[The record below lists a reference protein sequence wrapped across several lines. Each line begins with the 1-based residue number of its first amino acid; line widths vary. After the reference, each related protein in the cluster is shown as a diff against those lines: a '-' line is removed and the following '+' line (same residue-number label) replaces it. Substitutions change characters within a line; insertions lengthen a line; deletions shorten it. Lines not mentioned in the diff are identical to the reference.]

1 MCVPVSEGVPITETI
16 LSEEQQADPG
26 MTDQYAFSRGM
37 RLLWKSSSESLGKC
51 LVYRPFRKGY
61 MLDLK

>member
-1 MCVPVSEGVPITETI
+1 MDVSRESEY
-16 LSEEQQADPG
+16 LSRWAKYNQ
-26 MTDQYAFSRGM
+26 TDQYAFPRGM

-51 LVYRPFRKGY
+51 LVYRSFRKGY

>member
-1 MCVPVSEGVPITETI
+1 MSVPVSEGVPITETI

-26 MTDQYAFSRGM
+26 MTDQYAFPRGM

-51 LVYRPFRKGY
+51 LVYRYSEKEHL
-61 MLDLK
+61 LDLG